1 MFEPRRAQQQVLDY
15 QGGMMGIAAVPGSGK
30 THVLSALAARLVARE
45 IDERQEVLIVTLVNS
60 AVDNFAARIA
70 RFLREEHKLLR
81 GVGYRVRTLHGLSH
95 DIVRERPS
103 IVGLA
108 DDFAIADARE
118 AGGILSEAVRSWL
131 RSHPELLDTYL
142 SPDAEEWQVRK
153 VTSRWWPEQMA
164 RTASAFIRRAKDH
177 QSTPETLRSWLDSF
191 DRDMLLARFCVDVY
205 ADYQRSL
212 SYRGKVDFDDLVVHA
227 LSALRLDSDYLER
240 LRQRWPFVLEDEAQ
254 DSSRL
259 QQELLTLLAGPNGRW
274 VRVGDPNQAV
284 FYTFTTANPHLLRDF
299 LDRDDV
305 RAVDMPE
312 SGRSAGPIIDLANY
326 LVDWTIDEHPLPTA
340 RSAFRRQHILPTAKD
355 DPQPNP
361 SEAECQIHFCVPELS
376 PDRELRTV
384 VSSLTKW
391 VPEHKDLTVAVLV
404 PDNRRGE
411 KLSKALRDKGLE
423 CIDLLNSAAPT
434 RETAD
439 ILENILKHIAAP
451 ADPKRLGPA
460 FLASVWQERSDEQ
473 RESFVEG
480 LAGRLVKCSKVEDY
494 LWPRLGVDW
503 LDELDLSDNE
513 ESREYLLDFRRKAQY
528 WHRAA
533 ELPIDQLILTL
544 AQGLFQEPADLAL
557 AYHFA
562 VALRGYGDANPRWGL
577 KDLANELGQVARNER
592 RFIGLSAEDTG
603 FDPER
608 HKGQVVVAT
617 MHRAKGLEWDRVHL
631 TAVNNY
637 DFPSGTELDSYRG
650 EPWYV
655 RDELNP
661 EAEALR
667 QLEALCPDGPAYL
680 EGEASRL
687 ARQDYIDERLRLLYV
702 GITRARR
709 ELVVTWNTGRSTS
722 SPKHP
727 ALAFT
732 HLRTYWEQR
741 GEREK
746 THDAIA

>member
-15 QGGMMGIAAVPGSGK
+15 QGGMMGVAAVPGSGK

-153 VTSRWWPEQMA
+153 ANSRWWPEQMA

-177 QSTPETLRSWLDSF
+177 QSTPEALRSWLDSL

-259 QQELLTLLAGPNGRW
+259 QQELLILLAGPNGRW

-305 RAVDMPE
+305 STVDMPE

-361 SEAECQIHFCVPELS
+361 PEAECQIHFYVPDLS
-376 PDRELRTV
+376 PDRELRTL

-411 KLSKALRDKGLE
+411 KLSKALR
-423 CIDLLNSAAPT
+423 
-434 RETAD
+434 
-439 ILENILKHIAAP
+439 
-451 ADPKRLGPA
+451 
-460 FLASVWQERSDEQ
+460 
-473 RESFVEG
+473 
-480 LAGRLVKCSKVEDY
+480 
-494 LWPRLGVDW
+494 
-503 LDELDLSDNE
+503 
-513 ESREYLLDFRRKAQY
+513 
-528 WHRAA
+528 
-533 ELPIDQLILTL
+533 
-544 AQGLFQEPADLAL
+544 
-557 AYHFA
+557 
-562 VALRGYGDANPRWGL
+562 
-577 KDLANELGQVARNER
+577 
-592 RFIGLSAEDTG
+592 
-603 FDPER
+603 
-608 HKGQVVVAT
+608 
-617 MHRAKGLEWDRVHL
+617 AK
-631 TAVNNY
+631 
-637 DFPSGTELDSYRG
+637 
-650 EPWYV
+650 
-655 RDELNP
+655 
-661 EAEALR
+661 
-667 QLEALCPDGPAYL
+667 
-680 EGEASRL
+680 
-687 ARQDYIDERLRLLYV
+687 
-702 GITRARR
+702 
-709 ELVVTWNTGRSTS
+709 
-722 SPKHP
+722 
-727 ALAFT
+727 
-732 HLRTYWEQR
+732 
-741 GEREK
+741 
-746 THDAIA
+746 